1 MTQRTLKR
9 SSVAGAG
16 AGKLDTSVGRR
27 MGQRWLA
34 FPRIALVMMLA
45 LVVLA
50 DSSQSLWRASMT
62 RMIGAAEPP
71 PVGEKAN
78 GDKAKV
84 NPQGPEKASQKAAN
98 DTGFDVAEVG
108 RTGDKAVAPVAADA
122 TYSLDSPTTK
132 AARERAKLLHEV
144 FATTLDVIHERYFHG
159 DRTAV
164 PARAMEDVFQQ
175 LQRRRNIQARWI
187 GVNARTMSL
196 PHEPKDDFERAAAK
210 AIREGKGEYE
220 AVENGFYRRAEA
232 IPLDGG
238 CLSCH
243 GTFGAEVKSPRFAGL
258 VLRFALE
265 PGDSR

>member
-1 MTQRTLKR
+1 VTT
-9 SSVAGAG
+9 
-16 AGKLDTSVGRR
+16 
-27 MGQRWLA
+27 
-34 FPRIALVMMLA
+34 
-45 LVVLA
+45 LVVAVLA
-50 DSSQSLWRASMT
+50 ADAPSLWRAPIT
-62 RMIGAAEPP
+62 QLIGAAEPP
-71 PVGEKAN
+71 PPVGEKS
-78 GDKAKV
+78 KEKV
-84 NPQGPEKASQKAAN
+84 GRQGAEKA
-98 DTGFDVAEVG
+98 TGDLTETAVEKSVDEGTIDQAVAE
-108 RTGDKAVAPVAADA
+108 RRADKSADREAADVVD
-122 TYSLDSPTTK
+122 SLDSPRTK

-159 DRTAV
+159 DRAAV

-175 LQRRRNIQARWI
+175 LQRSRNIQARWI

-258 VLRFALE
+258 VLRISLK
-265 PGDSR
+265 DKR